1 MFQSL
6 KIYEGS
12 DFFFNFGERKFNH
25 IANHK
30 GKNNN
35 FCFFFTNGTLN
46 KMG

>member
-30 GKNNN
+30 GKNIII
-35 FCFFFTNGTLN
+35 FGFFLL
-46 KMG
+46 MVL